1 MTKISWRTLV
11 ILFKKASINEI
22 LVQNWPARTEVTSR
36 RVNVGRSS
44 TEVSTHADACGLSN
58 SVNGAGSNL
67 RCHSIA
73 GSFTCWVWNDRGLTA
88 MYCTY
93 VIFSRSVNGA
103 STVFNVLLVTSVTFT
118 KYEISLRA
126 MLVTSSSVLKRCE
139 EKLWT
144 EKETVG
150 FFSNEFAFFLLFWL
164 DRSTVVSKT
173 WSKKIDTFFI
183 GISFYWM

>member
-1 MTKISWRTLV
+1 MTKISWLTLV
-11 ILFKKASINEI
+11 ISFKKASINEI
-22 LVQNWPARTEVTSR
+22 LVQNSPARTEVTSR

-44 TEVSTHADACGLSN
+44 TKVSTHADACGLSN

-126 MLVTSSSVLKRCE
+126 MLVTSCSVLTRCE

-164 DRSTVVSKT
+164 NRSTVVSKT
-173 WSKKIDTFFI
+173 W
-183 GISFYWM
+183 